1 MNRIVIL
8 LLTLFINTQF
18 VDAQEPYNF
27 CSQALELCPN
37 NIYSVNN
44 LNANIAF
51 CPNCEDNF
59 NYCFTTQN
67 SIWFTFTTN
76 TTGGNVQLDFSNLVF
91 ETTPGIGNQIETTVI
106 EAAAPCDAT
115 TYTQIGGCINNG
127 AGNFTLNAG
136 ALNPTTTYYV
146 VVDGSDIGAGVIS
159 PAECTFDLIISGPGI
174 DRTASAISILE
185 SSTNICL
192 NDIVTFTTSI
202 TDCPDNGNF
211 EWLINGVLQA
221 TTTDTFFQTTAL
233 QDGDIVTVQTTCYTI
248 CSESIQVNSQP
259 ISVYTINL
267 DAGPD
272 FTINLNE
279 SVQLFGFTTA
289 PVFYWNPS
297 FLVSNP
303 NILNPIASP
312 TETTVYTLTAEE
324 NGCVLSDNITVT
336 VTTGLDIPNTFSP
349 NDDDINDTWVI
360 TGIEAFPDNLVQIY
374 NRWGQS
380 VFQESRYTNQ
390 KAWDGTIKSKG
401 ATAGVYF
408 YVIDLRNGSSELL
421 KGSITLIR

>member
-1 MNRIVIL
+1 MYRIVIL
-8 LLTLFINTQF
+8 LLTLLFNIQT
-18 VDAQEPYNF
+18 VEAQEPYNF
-27 CSQALELCPN
+27 CNQALEICPN
-37 NIYSVNN
+37 ETYSVNN

-59 NYCFTTQN
+59 NYCFTPQN

-76 TTGGNVQLDFSNLVF
+76 LAGGNVQLDFSNLVF

-106 EAAAPCDAT
+106 QAGAPCDAT
-115 TYTQIGGCINNG
+115 TYSQIGACVSNG
-127 AGNFTLNAG
+127 TGNFTLNAG
-136 ALNPTTTYYV
+136 ALNPNTTYYV
-146 VVDGSDIGAGVIS
+146 VVDGSNIGAGVTS
-159 PAECTFDLIISGPGI
+159 PAECTFDLTISGAGI
-174 DRTASAISILE
+174 DRTASSISIIE

-202 TDCPDNGNF
+202 TDCPDNGNY

-221 TTTDTFFQTTAL
+221 TTTDTFFQTSAL

-248 CSESIQVNSQP
+248 CTDSIQVDSQP
-259 ISVYTINL
+259 ISVYTISL

-272 FTINLNE
+272 FTINLDE
-279 SVQLFGFTTA
+279 YVQLFGNTTA
-289 PVFYWNPS
+289 PVFYWSPS

-303 NILNPIASP
+303 NILNPIATP
-312 TETTVYTLTAEE
+312 TGTTVFTLTAEE

-336 VTTGLDIPNTFSP
+336 VITGMDIPNTFSP
-349 NDDDINDTWVI
+349 NDDEINDTWVI
-360 TGIEAFPDNLVQIY
+360 TGIEAFPNNLVQIY

-380 VFQESRYTNQ
+380 VFQESRYTNLN
-390 KAWDGTIKSKG
+390 AWDGTINGKK
-401 ATAGVYF
+401 ANAGVYY
-408 YVIDLRNGSSELL
+408 YVIDLRDGSSEIL